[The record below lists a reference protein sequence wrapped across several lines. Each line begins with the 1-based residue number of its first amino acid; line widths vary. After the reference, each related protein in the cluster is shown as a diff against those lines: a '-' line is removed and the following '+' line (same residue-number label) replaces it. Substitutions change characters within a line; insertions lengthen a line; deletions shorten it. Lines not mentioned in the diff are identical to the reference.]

1 MGSIKPLPDAVRS
14 TVRSATILFDL
25 SRVVEELIF
34 NSLDAA
40 ASKVVSVFLS
50 VGSSY
55 VKVVDDGSGIS
66 RDGLVRLGERY
77 VTSKLNH
84 LSDLDAASS
93 SFGFRGE
100 ALASISDVALVEI
113 VTKAYGRPNGYR
125 KVIKGSKCLYL
136 GIDDDRKDTGTTVVV
151 RDLFYNQPVRKKQMQ
166 SSPKKVLQ
174 SVKKCV
180 FRIALVHP
188 MVYFNLIDI
197 ERYVLVK
204 FHCWD
209 SVILVPFPFLFFFLT
224 LLFVELSEDELLSVH
239 PSSSPLPLLMSGLGI
254 EDCACLKKLNASDG
268 SLKLSGYISGPCD
281 DFTSKIPP
289 CDILF
294 FSGRPFNM
302 HCLSSIS
309 FWTLT
314 MSDINSRLVCKGPI
328 HKLLNNL
335 ATSFESLHP
344 EKANNWTKNGKRSRS
359 QVVPSYIINISC
371 PPSFYDLTFE
381 PSKTYVEFKDWKPVC
396 TLIEA
401 AVQHLWRK
409 NISYGMLSAIQN
421 KVLIMVVFVMTPET
435 INPLTHAADGLG
447 QAETLKED
455 ANILN
460 VAEGALQSKVLIMVV
475 FVMTPET
482 INPLTHA
489 ADGLGQAETL
499 KEDANILNV
508 AEDFFDGSSVDLEFA
523 TRKRT
528 KKYQPSSSLDK
539 LTIDNLFLMD
549 HEATPFGEC
558 NGNTAQ
564 SKDQQNDMKF
574 VHWTDYSFQSLG
586 DSLSKGGSIVNQRS
600 DWHLW
605 SSDNNI
611 LAEDHFLENRFIASG
626 RPNYHVNNNNIS
638 SKLGNESLK
647 FESCVTNE
655 TVGSVFPFDSRE
667 LCNDMQFRKNI
678 SKPFM
683 QSCSFQRNQPLDGEL
698 VESDVGVDS
707 PIDSF
712 KTKRKWVC
720 SNDGFNMMEVDF
732 SDQTFDH
739 LSKTAWQ
746 DGPKLVRTD
755 NIPMDCD
762 VLGRASAKFFLSCGD
777 VSVEENGLVSGSV
790 MLAENFASSHQSLSL
805 GLCSGTSNPFAQFSY
820 KNAIEGSFRSEKRTN
835 FGHFSDGEDE
845 DNQFGFDLISRGSS
859 QEKCIYDFPNT
870 EQGTDYAES
879 SREFSEH
886 LQQYNLKHKFSPEQF
901 NVVIEDADWPC
912 SDSSINEY
920 KRQRDCFRYQDFG
933 KNFSP
938 KERSRRSQSAPPFYI
953 RKRRFISLHLCL
965 QTSEEYTSNEVHGP
979 YTFLETGDKKPPQ
992 RSSGLHNRCFEPNFG
1007 KNRSNMNNKPDKVHG
1022 PIVQKCD
1029 KIEQPYCRE
1038 DPELVPVQGISV
1050 LSPEEMLV
1058 FKHNISLIWKSG
1070 SPNFWNQMEK
1080 NSWVFCNFNKPYL
1093 LLLSF
1098 QPQMHSLVR
1107 NNKLYDADNEDTLLD
1122 IASGFLNLAAESLVP
1137 KSVTKKC
1144 LTEAK
1149 VLQQVD
1155 KKFIPIVAGGKLAII
1170 DQHAADER
1178 IQLEELRRK
1187 VLSGEGKSVAYLDT
1201 EKELILP
1208 EMGYQLLHNYSEQIR
1223 HWGWICDFHTQDSR
1237 SFKKNLNLIHH
1248 KPAVVILLAVKL
1260 HFTSVPCIL
1269 GVNLSDVDLLE
1280 FLHQLADTD
1289 GSSTMPPSVSRILN
1303 SKACRGAI
1311 MFGDSLLPSECSLI
1325 VEELKQTSLCFQC
1338 AHGRPTTAPL
1348 VNLEALHGQIAK
1360 MQVRD
1365 DEGRELWHGLCRQGV
1380 SLERASL
1387 RLRAAADEKPN

>member
-25 SRVVEELIF
+25 TRVVEELIF

-40 ASKVVSVFLS
+40 ASKVSVFLS

-66 RDGLVRLGERY
+66 RDGLVLLGERY

-100 ALASISDVALVEI
+100 ALASVSDVALVEI

-151 RDLFYNQPVRKKQMQ
+151 RDLFYNQPVRKKQML
-166 SSPKKVLQ
+166 SSPKKVLH

-197 ERYVLVK
+197 E
-204 FHCWD
+204 
-209 SVILVPFPFLFFFLT
+209 
-224 LLFVELSEDELLSVH
+224 
-239 PSSSPLPLLMSGLGI
+239 SGLGI
-254 EDCACLKKLNASDG
+254 EDCACLQKLNASDG

-281 DFTSKIPP
+281 DFTSK
-289 CDILF
+289 
-294 FSGRPFNM
+294 
-302 HCLSSIS
+302 
-309 FWTLT
+309 
-314 MSDINSRLVCKGPI
+314 GPI
-328 HKLLNNL
+328 HKLLNNM

-344 EKANNWTKNGKRSRS
+344 EKKANNWTKNGKRSRS

-371 PPSFYDLTFE
+371 PPSLYDLTFE
-381 PSKTYVEFKDWKPVC
+381 PSKTYVEFKDWRPVC
-396 TLIEA
+396 TLIET

-409 NISYGMLSAIQN
+409 NISY
-421 KVLIMVVFVMTPET
+421 
-435 INPLTHAADGLG
+435 
-447 QAETLKED
+447 
-455 ANILN
+455 
-460 VAEGALQSKVLIMVV
+460 
-475 FVMTPET
+475 
-482 INPLTHA
+482 

-549 HEATPFGEC
+549 HEDTPFEEC

-564 SKDQQNDMKF
+564 FKDQQNDMKF

-586 DSLSKGGSIVNQRS
+586 DFLSKGGSIVNQRS

-655 TVGSVFPFDSRE
+655 TVRSVFPFDSHE
-667 LCNDMQFRKNI
+667 LCNDLQFRKNI

-683 QSCSFQRNQPLDGEL
+683 QSCSFQRNRPLDREL

-707 PIDSF
+707 PIDSL

-732 SDQTFDH
+732 GDQTFDH

-746 DGPKLVRTD
+746 DGPKLVRTN
-755 NIPMDCD
+755 NIPTDCD
-762 VLGRASAKFFLSCGD
+762 VLRRASVKLFLSCGD

-790 MLAENFASSHQSLSL
+790 MLAENLASGHQSLSL

-820 KNAIEGSFRSEKRTN
+820 QNAIEGSFRSEKRTN

-845 DNQFGFDLISRGSS
+845 DNQFGVDLISRGSS

-870 EQGTDYAES
+870 EQGIGYAES

-901 NVVIEDADWPC
+901 NVVIENGDWPW

-953 RKRRFISLHLCL
+953 RKRRFISLHHCL
-965 QTSEEYTSNEVHGP
+965 QTSEESTSNEVHGP

-1007 KNRSNMNNKPDKVHG
+1007 KNRSNMNNKPDKVQS

-1038 DPELVPVQGISV
+1038 DPELVPVQVFPSYGNQDPLISGT
-1050 LSPEEMLV
+1050 
-1058 FKHNISLIWKSG
+1058 KWRKT
-1070 SPNFWNQMEK
+1070 
-1080 NSWVFCNFNKPYL
+1080 
-1093 LLLSF
+1093 
-1098 QPQMHSLVR
+1098 R

-1122 IASGFLNLAAESLVP
+1122 IASGFLNLAAGSLVP
-1137 KSVTKKC
+1137 KSISKKC

-1155 KKFIPIVAGGKLAII
+1155 KKFIPIVADGTLAII

-1201 EKELILP
+1201 KRELILP

-1237 SFKKNLNLIHH
+1237 SFKKNLNLIHR
-1248 KPAVVILLAVKL
+1248 KPAVVILLA
-1260 HFTSVPCIL
+1260 VPCIL

-1387 RLRAAADEKPN
+1387 RLRAAADEIPN

>member
-1 MGSIKPLPDAVRS
+1 
-14 TVRSATILFDL
+14 
-25 SRVVEELIF
+25 
-34 NSLDAA
+34 
-40 ASKVVSVFLS
+40 
-50 VGSSY
+50 
-55 VKVVDDGSGIS
+55 
-66 RDGLVRLGERY
+66 
-77 VTSKLNH
+77 
-84 LSDLDAASS
+84 
-93 SFGFRGE
+93 
-100 ALASISDVALVEI
+100 
-113 VTKAYGRPNGYR
+113 
-125 KVIKGSKCLYL
+125 
-136 GIDDDRKDTGTTVVV
+136 
-151 RDLFYNQPVRKKQMQ
+151 MQ

-197 ERYVLVK
+197 E
-204 FHCWD
+204 
-209 SVILVPFPFLFFFLT
+209 
-224 LLFVELSEDELLSVH
+224 SEDELLSVN

-254 EDCACLKKLNASDG
+254 EDCACLQKLNASDG

-281 DFTSKIPP
+281 DFTSKA
-289 CDILF
+289 F
-294 FSGRPFNM
+294 QYVY
-302 HCLSSIS
+302 
-309 FWTLT
+309 
-314 MSDINSRLVCKGPI
+314 INSRLVCKGPI

-335 ATSFESLHP
+335 STSFESLHP

-396 TLIEA
+396 TLIET

-409 NISYGMLSAIQN
+409 NISY
-421 KVLIMVVFVMTPET
+421 V
-435 INPLTHAADGLG
+435 DGLG

-455 ANILN
+455 
-460 VAEGALQSKVLIMVV
+460 V
-475 FVMTPET
+475 
-482 INPLTHA
+482 
-489 ADGLGQAETL
+489 
-499 KEDANILNV
+499 NILNV

-539 LTIDNLFLMD
+539 LTIDNLFHMD
-549 HEATPFGEC
+549 REDTPFEEC

-564 SKDQQNDMKF
+564 FKDQQNDMKF

-586 DSLSKGGSIVNQRS
+586 DSLSKGGSVVNQRS

-655 TVGSVFPFDSRE
+655 TVRSVFPFDSRE
-667 LCNDMQFRKNI
+667 LCNDMQFRKNS

-683 QSCSFQRNQPLDGEL
+683 QSCSFQRNQPLDREL

-707 PIDSF
+707 PIDSL

-746 DGPKLVRTD
+746 DGPKLVGTD

-762 VLGRASAKFFLSCGD
+762 VLRGASAKLFLSCGD

-790 MLAENFASSHQSLSL
+790 MLAENFASSHQFLSL
-805 GLCSGTSNPFAQFSY
+805 GLRSGTSNLFAQFSY

-835 FGHFSDGEDE
+835 FGHFSDGEDK

-859 QEKCIYDFPNT
+859 QEKCIHDFPNT
-870 EQGTDYAES
+870 EQGIDYAES

-886 LQQYNLKHKFSPEQF
+886 LQQDNLKHKFSPEQF
-901 NVVIEDADWPC
+901 NVVIEDGDWPC
-912 SDSSINEY
+912 SDSSINEH
-920 KRQRDCFRYQDFG
+920 KRKRDCFRYQDFG

-953 RKRRFISLHLCL
+953 RKRRFISLHHCL
-965 QTSEEYTSNEVHGP
+965 QTSEESTSNEVHGP

-992 RSSGLHNRCFEPNFG
+992 HSSGLHNRCFEPNFG

-1050 LSPEEMLV
+1050 LSPEEILV
-1058 FKHNISLIWKSG
+1058 FKLFPSYGNQDPLISGTKWRKT
-1070 SPNFWNQMEK
+1070 
-1080 NSWVFCNFNKPYL
+1080 
-1093 LLLSF
+1093 
-1098 QPQMHSLVR
+1098 R

-1137 KSVTKKC
+1137 KSISKKC

-1208 EMGYQLLHNYSEQIR
+1208 EMGYQLLHNFSEQIR

-1237 SFKKNLNLIHH
+1237 SFKKNLNLIQR

-1260 HFTSVPCIL
+1260 HFTSVYI
-1269 GVNLSDVDLLE
+1269 
-1280 FLHQLADTD
+1280 D
-1289 GSSTMPPSVSRILN
+1289 GS
-1303 SKACRGAI
+1303 
-1311 MFGDSLLPSECSLI
+1311 
-1325 VEELKQTSLCFQC
+1325 
-1338 AHGRPTTAPL
+1338 
-1348 VNLEALHGQIAK
+1348 
-1360 MQVRD
+1360 
-1365 DEGRELWHGLCRQGV
+1365 
-1380 SLERASL
+1380 
-1387 RLRAAADEKPN
+1387 

>member
-25 SRVVEELIF
+25 TRVVEELIF

-40 ASKVVSVFLS
+40 ASKVSVFLS

-66 RDGLVRLGERY
+66 RDGLVLLGERY

-100 ALASISDVALVEI
+100 ALASVSDVALVEI

-151 RDLFYNQPVRKKQMQ
+151 RDLFYNQPVRKKQML
-166 SSPKKVLQ
+166 SSPKKVLH

-197 ERYVLVK
+197 E
-204 FHCWD
+204 
-209 SVILVPFPFLFFFLT
+209 
-224 LLFVELSEDELLSVH
+224 
-239 PSSSPLPLLMSGLGI
+239 SGLGI
-254 EDCACLKKLNASDG
+254 EDCACLQKLNASDG

-281 DFTSKIPP
+281 DFTSK
-289 CDILF
+289 
-294 FSGRPFNM
+294 
-302 HCLSSIS
+302 
-309 FWTLT
+309 
-314 MSDINSRLVCKGPI
+314 GPI
-328 HKLLNNL
+328 HKLLNNM

-344 EKANNWTKNGKRSRS
+344 EKKANNWTKNGKRSRS

-371 PPSFYDLTFE
+371 PPSLYDLTFE
-381 PSKTYVEFKDWKPVC
+381 PSKTYVEFKDWRPVC
-396 TLIEA
+396 TLIET

-409 NISYGMLSAIQN
+409 NISY
-421 KVLIMVVFVMTPET
+421 
-435 INPLTHAADGLG
+435 
-447 QAETLKED
+447 
-455 ANILN
+455 
-460 VAEGALQSKVLIMVV
+460 
-475 FVMTPET
+475 
-482 INPLTHA
+482 

-549 HEATPFGEC
+549 HEDTPFEEC

-564 SKDQQNDMKF
+564 FKDQQNDMKF

-586 DSLSKGGSIVNQRS
+586 DFLSKGGSIVNQRS

-655 TVGSVFPFDSRE
+655 TVRSVFPFDSHE
-667 LCNDMQFRKNI
+667 LCNDLQFRKNI

-683 QSCSFQRNQPLDGEL
+683 QSCSFQRNRPLDREL

-707 PIDSF
+707 PIDSL

-732 SDQTFDH
+732 GDQTFDH

-746 DGPKLVRTD
+746 DGPKLVRTN
-755 NIPMDCD
+755 NIPTDCD
-762 VLGRASAKFFLSCGD
+762 VLRRASVKLFLSCGD

-790 MLAENFASSHQSLSL
+790 MLAENLASGHQSLSL

-820 KNAIEGSFRSEKRTN
+820 QNAIEGSFRSEKRTN

-845 DNQFGFDLISRGSS
+845 DNQFGVDLISRGSS

-870 EQGTDYAES
+870 EQGIGYAES

-901 NVVIEDADWPC
+901 NVVIENGDWPW

-953 RKRRFISLHLCL
+953 RKRRFISLHHCL
-965 QTSEEYTSNEVHGP
+965 QTSEESTSNEVHGP

-1007 KNRSNMNNKPDKVHG
+1007 KNRSNMNNKPDKVQS

-1050 LSPEEMLV
+1050 LSPEEILV
-1058 FKHNISLIWKSG
+1058 FKHKFL
-1070 SPNFWNQMEK
+1070 Q
-1080 NSWVFCNFNKPYL
+1080 
-1093 LLLSF
+1093 
-1098 QPQMHSLVR
+1098 
-1107 NNKLYDADNEDTLLD
+1107 NN
-1122 IASGFLNLAAESLVP
+1122 
-1137 KSVTKKC
+1137 
-1144 LTEAK
+1144 
-1149 VLQQVD
+1149 
-1155 KKFIPIVAGGKLAII
+1155 
-1170 DQHAADER
+1170 
-1178 IQLEELRRK
+1178 
-1187 VLSGEGKSVAYLDT
+1187 
-1201 EKELILP
+1201 
-1208 EMGYQLLHNYSEQIR
+1208 
-1223 HWGWICDFHTQDSR
+1223 
-1237 SFKKNLNLIHH
+1237 
-1248 KPAVVILLAVKL
+1248 
-1260 HFTSVPCIL
+1260 
-1269 GVNLSDVDLLE
+1269 
-1280 FLHQLADTD
+1280 
-1289 GSSTMPPSVSRILN
+1289 
-1303 SKACRGAI
+1303 
-1311 MFGDSLLPSECSLI
+1311 
-1325 VEELKQTSLCFQC
+1325 
-1338 AHGRPTTAPL
+1338 
-1348 VNLEALHGQIAK
+1348 
-1360 MQVRD
+1360 
-1365 DEGRELWHGLCRQGV
+1365 
-1380 SLERASL
+1380 
-1387 RLRAAADEKPN
+1387 

>member
-14 TVRSATILFDL
+14 SVRSATILFDL
-25 SRVVEELIF
+25 TRVVEELIF

-40 ASKVVSVFLS
+40 ASKVSVFLS

-66 RDGLVRLGERY
+66 RDGLVLLGERY

-100 ALASISDVALVEI
+100 ALASVSDVALVEI

-151 RDLFYNQPVRKKQMQ
+151 RDLFYNQPVRKKQML
-166 SSPKKVLQ
+166 SSPKKVLH

-197 ERYVLVK
+197 E
-204 FHCWD
+204 
-209 SVILVPFPFLFFFLT
+209 
-224 LLFVELSEDELLSVH
+224 SEDELLSVH
-239 PSSSPLPLLMSGLGI
+239 PSTSPLPLLMSGLGI
-254 EDCACLKKLNASDG
+254 EDCACLQKLNASDG

-281 DFTSKIPP
+281 DFTSKA
-289 CDILF
+289 F
-294 FSGRPFNM
+294 QYVY
-302 HCLSSIS
+302 
-309 FWTLT
+309 
-314 MSDINSRLVCKGPI
+314 INSRLVCKGPI
-328 HKLLNNL
+328 HKLLNNM

-344 EKANNWTKNGKRSRS
+344 EKKANNWTKNGKRSRS

-381 PSKTYVEFKDWKPVC
+381 PSKTYVEFKDWRPVC
-396 TLIEA
+396 TLIET

-409 NISYGMLSAIQN
+409 NISY
-421 KVLIMVVFVMTPET
+421 
-435 INPLTHAADGLG
+435 
-447 QAETLKED
+447 
-455 ANILN
+455 
-460 VAEGALQSKVLIMVV
+460 
-475 FVMTPET
+475 
-482 INPLTHA
+482 

-549 HEATPFGEC
+549 HEDTPFEEC

-564 SKDQQNDMKF
+564 FKDQQNDMKF

-586 DSLSKGGSIVNQRS
+586 DFLSKGGSIVNQRS

-611 LAEDHFLENRFIASG
+611 LEEDHFLENRFIASG
-626 RPNYHVNNNNIS
+626 RPNYHVNDNNIS

-655 TVGSVFPFDSRE
+655 TVRSVFPFDSHE
-667 LCNDMQFRKNI
+667 LCNDLQFRKNI

-683 QSCSFQRNQPLDGEL
+683 QSCSFQRNRPLDREL

-707 PIDSF
+707 PIDSL

-746 DGPKLVRTD
+746 DGPKLVRTN
-755 NIPMDCD
+755 NIPTDCD
-762 VLGRASAKFFLSCGD
+762 VLRRASVKLFLSCGD

-790 MLAENFASSHQSLSL
+790 MLAENLASGHQSLSL

-820 KNAIEGSFRSEKRTN
+820 KNAIEGSFKSEKRTN

-845 DNQFGFDLISRGSS
+845 DNQFGVDLISRGSS

-870 EQGTDYAES
+870 EQGIGYAES

-901 NVVIEDADWPC
+901 NVVIENGDWPC

-933 KNFSP
+933 KNFRP

-953 RKRRFISLHLCL
+953 RKRRFISLHHCL
-965 QTSEEYTSNEVHGP
+965 QTSEESTSNEVHGP
-979 YTFLETGDKKPPQ
+979 YTFLETGYKKPPQ
-992 RSSGLHNRCFEPNFG
+992 LSSGLHNGCFEPNFG
-1007 KNRSNMNNKPDKVHG
+1007 KNRSNMSNKPDKVQS

-1038 DPELVPVQGISV
+1038 DPELVPVQVFPSYGNQDPLISGT
-1050 LSPEEMLV
+1050 
-1058 FKHNISLIWKSG
+1058 KWRKT
-1070 SPNFWNQMEK
+1070 
-1080 NSWVFCNFNKPYL
+1080 
-1093 LLLSF
+1093 
-1098 QPQMHSLVR
+1098 R

-1122 IASGFLNLAAESLVP
+1122 IASGFLNLVAGSLVP
-1137 KSVTKKC
+1137 KSISKKC

-1155 KKFIPIVAGGKLAII
+1155 KKFIPIVADGTLAII

-1208 EMGYQLLHNYSEQIR
+1208 EMGYHLLHNYSEQIR
-1223 HWGWICDFHTQDSR
+1223 HWGWICDFHPQDSR
-1237 SFKKNLNLIHH
+1237 SFKKNLNLIHR
-1248 KPAVVILLAVKL
+1248 KPAVVILLA
-1260 HFTSVPCIL
+1260 VPCIL

-1387 RLRAAADEKPN
+1387 RLRAAADEIPN

>member
-14 TVRSATILFDL
+14 SVRSASILFDL
-25 SRVVEELIF
+25 TRVVEELIF

-40 ASKVVSVFLS
+40 ASKVSVFLS

-66 RDGLVRLGERY
+66 RDGLVLLGERY

-100 ALASISDVALVEI
+100 ALASVSDVALVEI

-151 RDLFYNQPVRKKQMQ
+151 RDLFYNQPVRKKQML
-166 SSPKKVLQ
+166 SSPKKVLH

-197 ERYVLVK
+197 E
-204 FHCWD
+204 
-209 SVILVPFPFLFFFLT
+209 
-224 LLFVELSEDELLSVH
+224 SEDELLSVH

-254 EDCACLKKLNASDG
+254 EDCACLQKLNASDG

-281 DFTSKIPP
+281 DFTSKA
-289 CDILF
+289 F
-294 FSGRPFNM
+294 QYVY
-302 HCLSSIS
+302 
-309 FWTLT
+309 
-314 MSDINSRLVCKGPI
+314 INLRLVCKGPI
-328 HKLLNNL
+328 HKLLNNM

-344 EKANNWTKNGKRSRS
+344 EKKANNWTKNGKRSRS
-359 QVVPSYIINISC
+359 QVVPSYIIKISC

-381 PSKTYVEFKDWKPVC
+381 PSKTYVEFKDWRPVC
-396 TLIEA
+396 TLIET

-409 NISYGMLSAIQN
+409 NISY
-421 KVLIMVVFVMTPET
+421 
-435 INPLTHAADGLG
+435 
-447 QAETLKED
+447 
-455 ANILN
+455 
-460 VAEGALQSKVLIMVV
+460 
-475 FVMTPET
+475 
-482 INPLTHA
+482 

-549 HEATPFGEC
+549 HEDTPFEEC

-564 SKDQQNDMKF
+564 FKDQQNDMKF
-574 VHWTDYSFQSLG
+574 VHWTDYSLQSLG
-586 DSLSKGGSIVNQRS
+586 DFLSKGGSIVNQRS

-611 LAEDHFLENRFIASG
+611 LEEDHFLENRFIASG
-626 RPNYHVNNNNIS
+626 RPNYHVNDNNIS

-655 TVGSVFPFDSRE
+655 TVRSVFPFDSHE
-667 LCNDMQFRKNI
+667 LCNDLQFRKNI

-683 QSCSFQRNQPLDGEL
+683 QSCSFQRNRPLDREL

-707 PIDSF
+707 PIDSL

-746 DGPKLVRTD
+746 DGPKLVRTN
-755 NIPMDCD
+755 NIPTDCD
-762 VLGRASAKFFLSCGD
+762 VLRRASVKLFLSCGD

-790 MLAENFASSHQSLSL
+790 MLAENLASGHQSLSL

-820 KNAIEGSFRSEKRTN
+820 KNAIEGSFKSEKRTN

-845 DNQFGFDLISRGSS
+845 DNQFGVDLISRGSS

-870 EQGTDYAES
+870 EQGIGYAES

-901 NVVIEDADWPC
+901 NVVIENGDWPC

-933 KNFSP
+933 KNFRP

-953 RKRRFISLHLCL
+953 RKRRFISLHHCL
-965 QTSEEYTSNEVHGP
+965 QTSEESTSNEVHGP
-979 YTFLETGDKKPPQ
+979 YTFLETGYKKPPQ
-992 RSSGLHNRCFEPNFG
+992 LSSGLHNGCFEPNFG
-1007 KNRSNMNNKPDKVHG
+1007 KNRSNMSNKPDKVQS

-1038 DPELVPVQGISV
+1038 DPELVPVQVFPSYGNQDPLISGT
-1050 LSPEEMLV
+1050 
-1058 FKHNISLIWKSG
+1058 KWRKT
-1070 SPNFWNQMEK
+1070 
-1080 NSWVFCNFNKPYL
+1080 
-1093 LLLSF
+1093 
-1098 QPQMHSLVR
+1098 R

-1122 IASGFLNLAAESLVP
+1122 IASGFLNLVAGSLVP
-1137 KSVTKKC
+1137 KSISKKC

-1155 KKFIPIVAGGKLAII
+1155 KKFIPIVADGTLAII

-1208 EMGYQLLHNYSEQIR
+1208 EMGYHLLDNYSEQIR
-1223 HWGWICDFHTQDSR
+1223 HWGWICDFHPQDSR
-1237 SFKKNLNLIHH
+1237 SFKKNLNLIHR
-1248 KPAVVILLAVKL
+1248 KPAVVILLA
-1260 HFTSVPCIL
+1260 
-1269 GVNLSDVDLLE
+1269 
-1280 FLHQLADTD
+1280 LADTD

-1387 RLRAAADEKPN
+1387 RLRAAADEIPN

>member
-25 SRVVEELIF
+25 TRVVEELIF

-40 ASKVVSVFLS
+40 ASKVSVFLS

-66 RDGLVRLGERY
+66 RDGLVLLGERY

-100 ALASISDVALVEI
+100 ALASVSDVALVEI

-151 RDLFYNQPVRKKQMQ
+151 RDLFYNQPVRKKQML
-166 SSPKKVLQ
+166 SSPKKVLH

-197 ERYVLVK
+197 E
-204 FHCWD
+204 
-209 SVILVPFPFLFFFLT
+209 
-224 LLFVELSEDELLSVH
+224 
-239 PSSSPLPLLMSGLGI
+239 SGLGI
-254 EDCACLKKLNASDG
+254 EDCACLQKLNASDG

-281 DFTSKIPP
+281 DFTSK
-289 CDILF
+289 
-294 FSGRPFNM
+294 
-302 HCLSSIS
+302 
-309 FWTLT
+309 
-314 MSDINSRLVCKGPI
+314 GPI
-328 HKLLNNL
+328 HKLLNNM

-344 EKANNWTKNGKRSRS
+344 EKKANNWTKNGKRSRS

-371 PPSFYDLTFE
+371 PPSLYDLTFE
-381 PSKTYVEFKDWKPVC
+381 PSKTYVEFKDWRPVC
-396 TLIEA
+396 TLIET

-409 NISYGMLSAIQN
+409 NISY
-421 KVLIMVVFVMTPET
+421 
-435 INPLTHAADGLG
+435 
-447 QAETLKED
+447 
-455 ANILN
+455 
-460 VAEGALQSKVLIMVV
+460 
-475 FVMTPET
+475 
-482 INPLTHA
+482 

-549 HEATPFGEC
+549 HEDTPFEEC

-564 SKDQQNDMKF
+564 FKDQQNDMKF

-586 DSLSKGGSIVNQRS
+586 DFLSKGGSIVNQRS

-655 TVGSVFPFDSRE
+655 TVRSVFPFDSHE
-667 LCNDMQFRKNI
+667 LCNDLQFRKNI

-683 QSCSFQRNQPLDGEL
+683 QSCSFQRNRPLDREL

-707 PIDSF
+707 PIDSL

-732 SDQTFDH
+732 GDQTFDH

-746 DGPKLVRTD
+746 DGPKLVRTN
-755 NIPMDCD
+755 NIPTDCD
-762 VLGRASAKFFLSCGD
+762 VLRRASVKLFLSCGD

-790 MLAENFASSHQSLSL
+790 MLAENLASGHQSLSL

-820 KNAIEGSFRSEKRTN
+820 QNAIEGSFRSEKRTN

-845 DNQFGFDLISRGSS
+845 DNQFGVDLISRGSS

-870 EQGTDYAES
+870 EQGIGYAES

-901 NVVIEDADWPC
+901 NVVIENGDWPW

-953 RKRRFISLHLCL
+953 RKRRFISLHHCL
-965 QTSEEYTSNEVHGP
+965 QTSEESTSNEVHGP

-1007 KNRSNMNNKPDKVHG
+1007 KNRSNMNNKPDKVQS

-1038 DPELVPVQGISV
+1038 DPELVPVQVFPSYGNQDPLISGT
-1050 LSPEEMLV
+1050 
-1058 FKHNISLIWKSG
+1058 KWRKT
-1070 SPNFWNQMEK
+1070 
-1080 NSWVFCNFNKPYL
+1080 
-1093 LLLSF
+1093 
-1098 QPQMHSLVR
+1098 R

-1122 IASGFLNLAAESLVP
+1122 IASGFLNLAAGSLVP
-1137 KSVTKKC
+1137 KSISKKC

-1155 KKFIPIVAGGKLAII
+1155 KKFIPIVADGTLAII

-1201 EKELILP
+1201 KRELILP

-1237 SFKKNLNLIHH
+1237 SFKKNLNLIHR
-1248 KPAVVILLAVKL
+1248 KPAVVILLA
-1260 HFTSVPCIL
+1260 
-1269 GVNLSDVDLLE
+1269 
-1280 FLHQLADTD
+1280 LADTD

-1387 RLRAAADEKPN
+1387 RLRAAADEIPN

>member
-25 SRVVEELIF
+25 TRVVEELIF

-40 ASKVVSVFLS
+40 ASKVSVFLS

-66 RDGLVRLGERY
+66 RDGLVLLGERY

-100 ALASISDVALVEI
+100 ALASVSDVALVEI

-151 RDLFYNQPVRKKQMQ
+151 RDLFYNQPVRKKQML
-166 SSPKKVLQ
+166 SSPKKVLH

-197 ERYVLVK
+197 E
-204 FHCWD
+204 
-209 SVILVPFPFLFFFLT
+209 
-224 LLFVELSEDELLSVH
+224 SEDELLSVH

-254 EDCACLKKLNASDG
+254 EDCACLQKLNASDG

-281 DFTSKIPP
+281 DFTSKA
-289 CDILF
+289 F
-294 FSGRPFNM
+294 QYVY
-302 HCLSSIS
+302 
-309 FWTLT
+309 
-314 MSDINSRLVCKGPI
+314 INSRLVCKGPI
-328 HKLLNNL
+328 HKLLNNM

-344 EKANNWTKNGKRSRS
+344 EKKANNWTKNGKRSRS

-371 PPSFYDLTFE
+371 PPSLYDLTFE
-381 PSKTYVEFKDWKPVC
+381 PSKTYVEFKDWRPVC
-396 TLIEA
+396 TLIET

-409 NISYGMLSAIQN
+409 NISY
-421 KVLIMVVFVMTPET
+421 
-435 INPLTHAADGLG
+435 
-447 QAETLKED
+447 
-455 ANILN
+455 
-460 VAEGALQSKVLIMVV
+460 
-475 FVMTPET
+475 
-482 INPLTHA
+482 

-549 HEATPFGEC
+549 HEDTPFEEC

-564 SKDQQNDMKF
+564 FKDQQNDMKF

-586 DSLSKGGSIVNQRS
+586 DFLSKGGSIVNQRS

-655 TVGSVFPFDSRE
+655 TVRSVFPFDSHE
-667 LCNDMQFRKNI
+667 LCNDLQFRKNI

-683 QSCSFQRNQPLDGEL
+683 QSCSFQRNRPLDREL

-707 PIDSF
+707 PIDSL

-732 SDQTFDH
+732 GDQTFDH

-746 DGPKLVRTD
+746 DGPKLVRTN
-755 NIPMDCD
+755 NIPTDCD
-762 VLGRASAKFFLSCGD
+762 VLRRASVKLFLSCGD

-790 MLAENFASSHQSLSL
+790 MLAENLASGHQSLSL

-820 KNAIEGSFRSEKRTN
+820 QNAIEGSFRSEKRTN

-845 DNQFGFDLISRGSS
+845 DNQFGVDLISRGSS

-870 EQGTDYAES
+870 EQGIGYAES

-901 NVVIEDADWPC
+901 NVVIENGDWPW

-953 RKRRFISLHLCL
+953 RKRRFISLHHCL
-965 QTSEEYTSNEVHGP
+965 QTSEESTSNEVHGP

-1007 KNRSNMNNKPDKVHG
+1007 KNRSNMNNKPDKVQS

-1038 DPELVPVQGISV
+1038 DPELVPVQVFPSYGNQDPLISGT
-1050 LSPEEMLV
+1050 
-1058 FKHNISLIWKSG
+1058 KWRKT
-1070 SPNFWNQMEK
+1070 
-1080 NSWVFCNFNKPYL
+1080 
-1093 LLLSF
+1093 
-1098 QPQMHSLVR
+1098 R

-1122 IASGFLNLAAESLVP
+1122 IASGFLNLAAGSLVP
-1137 KSVTKKC
+1137 KSISKKC

-1155 KKFIPIVAGGKLAII
+1155 KKFIPIVADGTLAII

-1201 EKELILP
+1201 KRELILP

-1237 SFKKNLNLIHH
+1237 SFKKNLNLIHR
-1248 KPAVVILLAVKL
+1248 KPAVVILLA
-1260 HFTSVPCIL
+1260 VPCIL

-1387 RLRAAADEKPN
+1387 RLRAAADEIPN

>member
-25 SRVVEELIF
+25 TRVVEELIF

-40 ASKVVSVFLS
+40 ASKVSVFLS

-66 RDGLVRLGERY
+66 RDGLVLLGERY

-100 ALASISDVALVEI
+100 ALASVSDVALVEI

-151 RDLFYNQPVRKKQMQ
+151 RDLFYNQPVRKKQML
-166 SSPKKVLQ
+166 SSPKKVLH

-197 ERYVLVK
+197 E
-204 FHCWD
+204 
-209 SVILVPFPFLFFFLT
+209 
-224 LLFVELSEDELLSVH
+224 SEDELLSVH

-254 EDCACLKKLNASDG
+254 EDCACLQKLNASDG

-281 DFTSKIPP
+281 DFTSKA
-289 CDILF
+289 F
-294 FSGRPFNM
+294 QYVY
-302 HCLSSIS
+302 
-309 FWTLT
+309 
-314 MSDINSRLVCKGPI
+314 INSRLVCKGPI
-328 HKLLNNL
+328 HKLLNNM

-344 EKANNWTKNGKRSRS
+344 EKKANNWTKNGKRSRS

-371 PPSFYDLTFE
+371 PPSLYDLTFE
-381 PSKTYVEFKDWKPVC
+381 PSKTYVEFKDWRPVC
-396 TLIEA
+396 TLIET

-409 NISYGMLSAIQN
+409 NISY
-421 KVLIMVVFVMTPET
+421 
-435 INPLTHAADGLG
+435 
-447 QAETLKED
+447 
-455 ANILN
+455 
-460 VAEGALQSKVLIMVV
+460 
-475 FVMTPET
+475 
-482 INPLTHA
+482 

-549 HEATPFGEC
+549 HEDTPFEEC

-564 SKDQQNDMKF
+564 FKDQQNDMKF

-586 DSLSKGGSIVNQRS
+586 DFLSKGGSIVNQRS

-655 TVGSVFPFDSRE
+655 TVRSVFPFDSHE
-667 LCNDMQFRKNI
+667 LCNDLQFRKNI

-683 QSCSFQRNQPLDGEL
+683 QSCSFQRNRPLDREL

-707 PIDSF
+707 PIDSL

-732 SDQTFDH
+732 GDQTFDH

-746 DGPKLVRTD
+746 DGPKLVRTN
-755 NIPMDCD
+755 NIPTDCD
-762 VLGRASAKFFLSCGD
+762 VLRRASVKLFLSCGD

-790 MLAENFASSHQSLSL
+790 MLAENLASGHQSLSL

-820 KNAIEGSFRSEKRTN
+820 QNAIEGSFRSEKRTN

-845 DNQFGFDLISRGSS
+845 DNQFGVDLISRGSS

-870 EQGTDYAES
+870 EQGIGYAES

-901 NVVIEDADWPC
+901 NVVIENGDWPW

-953 RKRRFISLHLCL
+953 RKRRFISLHHCL
-965 QTSEEYTSNEVHGP
+965 QTSEESTSNEVHGP

-1007 KNRSNMNNKPDKVHG
+1007 KNRSNMNNKPDKVQS

-1038 DPELVPVQGISV
+1038 DPELVPVQVFPSYGNQDPLISGT
-1050 LSPEEMLV
+1050 
-1058 FKHNISLIWKSG
+1058 KWRKT
-1070 SPNFWNQMEK
+1070 
-1080 NSWVFCNFNKPYL
+1080 
-1093 LLLSF
+1093 
-1098 QPQMHSLVR
+1098 R

-1122 IASGFLNLAAESLVP
+1122 IASGFLNLAAGSLVP
-1137 KSVTKKC
+1137 KSISKKC

-1155 KKFIPIVAGGKLAII
+1155 KKFIPIVADGTLAII

-1201 EKELILP
+1201 KRELILP

-1237 SFKKNLNLIHH
+1237 SFKKNLNLIHR
-1248 KPAVVILLAVKL
+1248 KPAVVILLA
-1260 HFTSVPCIL
+1260 
-1269 GVNLSDVDLLE
+1269 
-1280 FLHQLADTD
+1280 LADTD

-1387 RLRAAADEKPN
+1387 RLRAAADEIPN

>member
-25 SRVVEELIF
+25 TRVVEELIF

-40 ASKVVSVFLS
+40 ASKVSVFLS

-66 RDGLVRLGERY
+66 RDGLVLLGERY

-166 SSPKKVLQ
+166 SSLKKVLQ

-197 ERYVLVK
+197 E
-204 FHCWD
+204 
-209 SVILVPFPFLFFFLT
+209 
-224 LLFVELSEDELLSVH
+224 SEDELLSVH

-254 EDCACLKKLNASDG
+254 EDCACLQKLNASDG

-281 DFTSKIPP
+281 DFTSKA
-289 CDILF
+289 F
-294 FSGRPFNM
+294 QYVY
-302 HCLSSIS
+302 
-309 FWTLT
+309 
-314 MSDINSRLVCKGPI
+314 INSRLVCKGPI

-335 ATSFESLHP
+335 ATSFGSLHP

-396 TLIEA
+396 TLIET

-409 NISYGMLSAIQN
+409 NISY
-421 KVLIMVVFVMTPET
+421 
-435 INPLTHAADGLG
+435 
-447 QAETLKED
+447 
-455 ANILN
+455 
-460 VAEGALQSKVLIMVV
+460 
-475 FVMTPET
+475 
-482 INPLTHA
+482 

-549 HEATPFGEC
+549 HVDTPFEEC

-564 SKDQQNDMKF
+564 FKDQQIDMKF

-638 SKLGNESLK
+638 SKLGNESLM

-655 TVGSVFPFDSRE
+655 TVRSLFPFDSRE

-683 QSCSFQRNQPLDGEL
+683 QSCSFQRNQPLDREL

-707 PIDSF
+707 SIDSL

-755 NIPMDCD
+755 NIPTDCD
-762 VLGRASAKFFLSCGD
+762 VLRRASAKLFLSCGD

-790 MLAENFASSHQSLSL
+790 MLAENFASGHQSLSL

-820 KNAIEGSFRSEKRTN
+820 KNAIEGSFRSDKRTN

-870 EQGTDYAES
+870 EQGIDYAES

-886 LQQYNLKHKFSPEQF
+886 LQQYNLKHKFYPEQF
-901 NVVIEDADWPC
+901 NVVIEDGDWPC

-953 RKRRFISLHLCL
+953 RKRRFISLHHCL
-965 QTSEEYTSNEVHGP
+965 QTSEESTSNEVHVP

-992 RSSGLHNRCFEPNFG
+992 RSSGLHYRCFEPNFG

-1050 LSPEEMLV
+1050 LSPEEIL
-1058 FKHNISLIWKSG
+1058 
-1070 SPNFWNQMEK
+1070 
-1080 NSWVFCNFNKPYL
+1080 
-1093 LLLSF
+1093 
-1098 QPQMHSLVR
+1098 R

-1137 KSVTKKC
+1137 KSISKKC

-1237 SFKKNLNLIHH
+1237 SFKKNLNLIHR

-1260 HFTSVPCIL
+1260 HFTSVYI
-1269 GVNLSDVDLLE
+1269 
-1280 FLHQLADTD
+1280 D
-1289 GSSTMPPSVSRILN
+1289 GS
-1303 SKACRGAI
+1303 
-1311 MFGDSLLPSECSLI
+1311 
-1325 VEELKQTSLCFQC
+1325 
-1338 AHGRPTTAPL
+1338 
-1348 VNLEALHGQIAK
+1348 
-1360 MQVRD
+1360 
-1365 DEGRELWHGLCRQGV
+1365 
-1380 SLERASL
+1380 
-1387 RLRAAADEKPN
+1387 

>member
-14 TVRSATILFDL
+14 SVRSATILFDL
-25 SRVVEELIF
+25 TRVVEELIF

-40 ASKVVSVFLS
+40 ASKVSVFLS

-66 RDGLVRLGERY
+66 RDGLVLLGERY

-100 ALASISDVALVEI
+100 ALASVSDVALVEI

-151 RDLFYNQPVRKKQMQ
+151 RDLFYNQPVRKKQML
-166 SSPKKVLQ
+166 SSPKKVLH

-197 ERYVLVK
+197 E
-204 FHCWD
+204 
-209 SVILVPFPFLFFFLT
+209 
-224 LLFVELSEDELLSVH
+224 SEDELLSVH
-239 PSSSPLPLLMSGLGI
+239 PSTSPLPLLMSGLGI
-254 EDCACLKKLNASDG
+254 EDCACLQKLNASDG

-281 DFTSKIPP
+281 DFTSKA
-289 CDILF
+289 F
-294 FSGRPFNM
+294 QYVY
-302 HCLSSIS
+302 
-309 FWTLT
+309 
-314 MSDINSRLVCKGPI
+314 INSRLVCKGPI
-328 HKLLNNL
+328 HKLLNNM

-344 EKANNWTKNGKRSRS
+344 EKKANNWTKNGKRSRS

-381 PSKTYVEFKDWKPVC
+381 PSKTYVEFKDWRPVC
-396 TLIEA
+396 TLIET

-409 NISYGMLSAIQN
+409 NISY
-421 KVLIMVVFVMTPET
+421 
-435 INPLTHAADGLG
+435 
-447 QAETLKED
+447 
-455 ANILN
+455 
-460 VAEGALQSKVLIMVV
+460 
-475 FVMTPET
+475 
-482 INPLTHA
+482 

-549 HEATPFGEC
+549 HEDTPFEEC

-564 SKDQQNDMKF
+564 FKDQQNDMKF

-586 DSLSKGGSIVNQRS
+586 DFLSKGGSIVNQRS

-611 LAEDHFLENRFIASG
+611 LEEDHFLENRFIASG
-626 RPNYHVNNNNIS
+626 RPNYHVNDNNIS

-655 TVGSVFPFDSRE
+655 TVRSVFPFDSHE
-667 LCNDMQFRKNI
+667 LCNDLQFRKNI

-683 QSCSFQRNQPLDGEL
+683 QSCSFQRNRPLDREL

-707 PIDSF
+707 PIDSL

-746 DGPKLVRTD
+746 DGPKLVRTN
-755 NIPMDCD
+755 NIPTDCD
-762 VLGRASAKFFLSCGD
+762 VLRRASVKLFLSCGD

-790 MLAENFASSHQSLSL
+790 MLAENLASGHQSLSL

-820 KNAIEGSFRSEKRTN
+820 KNAIEGSFKSEKRTN

-845 DNQFGFDLISRGSS
+845 DNQFGVDLISRGSS

-870 EQGTDYAES
+870 EQGIGYAES

-901 NVVIEDADWPC
+901 NVVIENGDWPC

-933 KNFSP
+933 KNFRP

-953 RKRRFISLHLCL
+953 RKRRFISLHHCL
-965 QTSEEYTSNEVHGP
+965 QTSEESTSNEVHGP
-979 YTFLETGDKKPPQ
+979 YTFLETGYKKPPQ
-992 RSSGLHNRCFEPNFG
+992 LSSGLHNGCFEPNFG
-1007 KNRSNMNNKPDKVHG
+1007 KNRSNMSNKPDKVQS

-1038 DPELVPVQGISV
+1038 DPELVPVQVFPSYGNQDPLISGT
-1050 LSPEEMLV
+1050 
-1058 FKHNISLIWKSG
+1058 KWRKT
-1070 SPNFWNQMEK
+1070 
-1080 NSWVFCNFNKPYL
+1080 
-1093 LLLSF
+1093 
-1098 QPQMHSLVR
+1098 R

-1122 IASGFLNLAAESLVP
+1122 IASGFLNLVAGSLVP
-1137 KSVTKKC
+1137 KSISKKC

-1155 KKFIPIVAGGKLAII
+1155 KKFIPIVADGTLAII

-1208 EMGYQLLHNYSEQIR
+1208 EMGYHLLHNYSEQIR
-1223 HWGWICDFHTQDSR
+1223 HWGWICDFHPQDSR
-1237 SFKKNLNLIHH
+1237 SFKKNLNLIHR
-1248 KPAVVILLAVKL
+1248 KPAVVILLA
-1260 HFTSVPCIL
+1260 
-1269 GVNLSDVDLLE
+1269 
-1280 FLHQLADTD
+1280 LADTD

-1387 RLRAAADEKPN
+1387 RLRAAADEIPN

>member
-14 TVRSATILFDL
+14 SVRSATILFDL
-25 SRVVEELIF
+25 TRVVEELIF

-40 ASKVVSVFLS
+40 ASKVSVFLS

-66 RDGLVRLGERY
+66 RDGLVLLGERY

-100 ALASISDVALVEI
+100 ALASVSDVALVEI

-151 RDLFYNQPVRKKQMQ
+151 RDLFYNQPVRKKQML
-166 SSPKKVLQ
+166 SSPKKVLH

-197 ERYVLVK
+197 E
-204 FHCWD
+204 
-209 SVILVPFPFLFFFLT
+209 
-224 LLFVELSEDELLSVH
+224 SEDELLSVH

-254 EDCACLKKLNASDG
+254 EDCACLQKLNASDG

-281 DFTSKIPP
+281 DFTSKA
-289 CDILF
+289 F
-294 FSGRPFNM
+294 QYVY
-302 HCLSSIS
+302 
-309 FWTLT
+309 
-314 MSDINSRLVCKGPI
+314 INSRLVCKGPI
-328 HKLLNNL
+328 HKLLNNM

-344 EKANNWTKNGKRSRS
+344 EKKANNWTKNGKRSRS

-381 PSKTYVEFKDWKPVC
+381 PSKTYVEFKDWRPVC
-396 TLIEA
+396 TLIET

-409 NISYGMLSAIQN
+409 NISY
-421 KVLIMVVFVMTPET
+421 
-435 INPLTHAADGLG
+435 
-447 QAETLKED
+447 
-455 ANILN
+455 
-460 VAEGALQSKVLIMVV
+460 
-475 FVMTPET
+475 
-482 INPLTHA
+482 

-549 HEATPFGEC
+549 HEDTPFEEC

-564 SKDQQNDMKF
+564 FKDQQNDMKF

-586 DSLSKGGSIVNQRS
+586 DFLSKGGSIVNQRS

-611 LAEDHFLENRFIASG
+611 LEEDHFLENRFIASG
-626 RPNYHVNNNNIS
+626 RPNYHVNDNNIS

-655 TVGSVFPFDSRE
+655 TVRSVFPFDSHE
-667 LCNDMQFRKNI
+667 LCNDLQFRKNI

-683 QSCSFQRNQPLDGEL
+683 QSCSFQRNRPLDREL
-698 VESDVGVDS
+698 VESDVRVDS
-707 PIDSF
+707 PIDSL

-746 DGPKLVRTD
+746 DGPKLVRTN
-755 NIPMDCD
+755 NIPTDCD
-762 VLGRASAKFFLSCGD
+762 VLRRASVKLFLSCGD

-790 MLAENFASSHQSLSL
+790 MLAENLASGHQSLSL

-820 KNAIEGSFRSEKRTN
+820 KNAIEGSFKSEKRTN

-845 DNQFGFDLISRGSS
+845 DNQFGVDLISRGSS

-870 EQGTDYAES
+870 EQGIGYAES

-901 NVVIEDADWPC
+901 NVVIENGDWPC

-933 KNFSP
+933 KNFRP

-953 RKRRFISLHLCL
+953 RKRRFISLHHCL
-965 QTSEEYTSNEVHGP
+965 QTSEESTSNEVHGP
-979 YTFLETGDKKPPQ
+979 YTFLETGYKKPPQ
-992 RSSGLHNRCFEPNFG
+992 LSSGLHNGCFEPNFG
-1007 KNRSNMNNKPDKVHG
+1007 KNRSNMSNKPDKVQS

-1038 DPELVPVQGISV
+1038 DPELVPVQ
-1050 LSPEEMLV
+1050 
-1058 FKHNISLIWKSG
+1058 
-1070 SPNFWNQMEK
+1070 
-1080 NSWVFCNFNKPYL
+1080 
-1093 LLLSF
+1093 
-1098 QPQMHSLVR
+1098 
-1107 NNKLYDADNEDTLLD
+1107 
-1122 IASGFLNLAAESLVP
+1122 
-1137 KSVTKKC
+1137 
-1144 LTEAK
+1144 EAK

-1155 KKFIPIVAGGKLAII
+1155 KKFIPIVADGTLAII

-1208 EMGYQLLHNYSEQIR
+1208 EMGYHLLHNYSEQIR
-1223 HWGWICDFHTQDSR
+1223 HWGWICDFHPQDSR
-1237 SFKKNLNLIHH
+1237 SFKKNLNLIHR
-1248 KPAVVILLAVKL
+1248 KPAVVILLA
-1260 HFTSVPCIL
+1260 VPCIL

-1387 RLRAAADEKPN
+1387 RLRAAADEIPN

>member
-1 MGSIKPLPDAVRS
+1 MRETNAVRLVMGSIKPLPDAVRS

-25 SRVVEELIF
+25 TRVVEELIF

-40 ASKVVSVFLS
+40 ATKVSVFLS

-66 RDGLVRLGERY
+66 RDGLVLLGERY

-84 LSDLDAASS
+84 LSDLDAAGS

-136 GIDDDRKDTGTTVVV
+136 GIDDDRKDMGTTVVV
-151 RDLFYNQPVRKKQMQ
+151 RDLFCNQPVRKKQMQ

-197 ERYVLVK
+197 E
-204 FHCWD
+204 
-209 SVILVPFPFLFFFLT
+209 
-224 LLFVELSEDELLSVH
+224 SEDELLSVN

-254 EDCACLKKLNASDG
+254 EDCACLQKLNASDG

-281 DFTSKIPP
+281 DFTSKA
-289 CDILF
+289 F
-294 FSGRPFNM
+294 QYVY
-302 HCLSSIS
+302 
-309 FWTLT
+309 
-314 MSDINSRLVCKGPI
+314 INSRLVCKGPI

-335 ATSFESLHP
+335 STSFESLHP

-396 TLIEA
+396 TLIET

-409 NISYGMLSAIQN
+409 NISY
-421 KVLIMVVFVMTPET
+421 V
-435 INPLTHAADGLG
+435 DGLG

-455 ANILN
+455 
-460 VAEGALQSKVLIMVV
+460 V
-475 FVMTPET
+475 
-482 INPLTHA
+482 
-489 ADGLGQAETL
+489 
-499 KEDANILNV
+499 NILNV

-539 LTIDNLFLMD
+539 LTIDNLFHMD
-549 HEATPFGEC
+549 REDTPFEEC

-564 SKDQQNDMKF
+564 FKDQQNDMKF

-586 DSLSKGGSIVNQRS
+586 DSLSKGGSVVNQRS

-655 TVGSVFPFDSRE
+655 TVRSVFPFDSRE
-667 LCNDMQFRKNI
+667 VCNDMQFRKNI

-683 QSCSFQRNQPLDGEL
+683 QSCSFQRNQPLDREL

-707 PIDSF
+707 PIDSL

-746 DGPKLVRTD
+746 DGPKLVGTD

-762 VLGRASAKFFLSCGD
+762 VLRGASAKLFLSCGD

-790 MLAENFASSHQSLSL
+790 MLAENFASSHQFLSL
-805 GLCSGTSNPFAQFSY
+805 GLRSGTSNLFAQFSY

-835 FGHFSDGEDE
+835 FGHFSDGEDK

-859 QEKCIYDFPNT
+859 QEKCIHDFPNT
-870 EQGTDYAES
+870 EQGIDYAES

-886 LQQYNLKHKFSPEQF
+886 LQQDNLKHKFSPEQF
-901 NVVIEDADWPC
+901 NVVIEDGDWPC
-912 SDSSINEY
+912 SDSSINEH
-920 KRQRDCFRYQDFG
+920 KRKRDCFRYQDFG

-953 RKRRFISLHLCL
+953 RKRRFISLHHCL
-965 QTSEEYTSNEVHGP
+965 QTSEESTSNEVRGP

-992 RSSGLHNRCFEPNFG
+992 HSSGLHNRCFEPNFG

-1050 LSPEEMLV
+1050 LSPEEILV
-1058 FKHNISLIWKSG
+1058 FKLFPSYGNQDPLISGTKWRKT
-1070 SPNFWNQMEK
+1070 
-1080 NSWVFCNFNKPYL
+1080 
-1093 LLLSF
+1093 
-1098 QPQMHSLVR
+1098 R

-1137 KSVTKKC
+1137 KSIIKKC

-1208 EMGYQLLHNYSEQIR
+1208 EMGYQLLHNFSEQIR

-1237 SFKKNLNLIHH
+1237 SFKKNLNLIQR
-1248 KPAVVILLAVKL
+1248 KPAVVILLA
-1260 HFTSVPCIL
+1260 
-1269 GVNLSDVDLLE
+1269 
-1280 FLHQLADTD
+1280 LADTD

-1387 RLRAAADEKPN
+1387 RLRAAADEKPS

>member
-14 TVRSATILFDL
+14 SVRSATILFDL
-25 SRVVEELIF
+25 TRVVEELIF

-40 ASKVVSVFLS
+40 ASKVSVFLS

-66 RDGLVRLGERY
+66 RDGLVLLGERY

-100 ALASISDVALVEI
+100 ALASVSDVALVEI

-136 GIDDDRKDTGTTVVV
+136 GIDDDRKDTGTTDQSVCLTFSKLLVFSLKRADV
-151 RDLFYNQPVRKKQMQ
+151 ILALKLYIRKVTA
-166 SSPKKVLQ
+166 SPKKVLH

-197 ERYVLVK
+197 E
-204 FHCWD
+204 
-209 SVILVPFPFLFFFLT
+209 
-224 LLFVELSEDELLSVH
+224 SEDELLSVH

-254 EDCACLKKLNASDG
+254 EDCACLQKLNASDG

-281 DFTSKIPP
+281 DFTSKA
-289 CDILF
+289 F
-294 FSGRPFNM
+294 QYVY
-302 HCLSSIS
+302 
-309 FWTLT
+309 
-314 MSDINSRLVCKGPI
+314 INSRLVCKGPI
-328 HKLLNNL
+328 HKLLNNM

-344 EKANNWTKNGKRSRS
+344 EKKANNWTKNGKRSRS

-381 PSKTYVEFKDWKPVC
+381 PSKTYVEFKDWRPVC
-396 TLIEA
+396 TLIET

-409 NISYGMLSAIQN
+409 NISY
-421 KVLIMVVFVMTPET
+421 
-435 INPLTHAADGLG
+435 
-447 QAETLKED
+447 
-455 ANILN
+455 
-460 VAEGALQSKVLIMVV
+460 
-475 FVMTPET
+475 
-482 INPLTHA
+482 

-549 HEATPFGEC
+549 HEDTPFEEC

-564 SKDQQNDMKF
+564 FKDQQNDMKF

-586 DSLSKGGSIVNQRS
+586 DFLSKGGSIVNQRS

-611 LAEDHFLENRFIASG
+611 LEEDHFLENRFIASG
-626 RPNYHVNNNNIS
+626 RPNYHVNDNNIS

-655 TVGSVFPFDSRE
+655 TVRSVFPFDSHE
-667 LCNDMQFRKNI
+667 LCNDLQFRKNI

-683 QSCSFQRNQPLDGEL
+683 QSCSFQRNRPLDREL
-698 VESDVGVDS
+698 VESD
-707 PIDSF
+707 
-712 KTKRKWVC
+712 
-720 SNDGFNMMEVDF
+720 
-732 SDQTFDH
+732 
-739 LSKTAWQ
+739 
-746 DGPKLVRTD
+746 
-755 NIPMDCD
+755 
-762 VLGRASAKFFLSCGD
+762 
-777 VSVEENGLVSGSV
+777 
-790 MLAENFASSHQSLSL
+790 
-805 GLCSGTSNPFAQFSY
+805 
-820 KNAIEGSFRSEKRTN
+820 
-835 FGHFSDGEDE
+835 
-845 DNQFGFDLISRGSS
+845 
-859 QEKCIYDFPNT
+859 
-870 EQGTDYAES
+870 
-879 SREFSEH
+879 
-886 LQQYNLKHKFSPEQF
+886 
-901 NVVIEDADWPC
+901 
-912 SDSSINEY
+912 
-920 KRQRDCFRYQDFG
+920 
-933 KNFSP
+933 
-938 KERSRRSQSAPPFYI
+938 
-953 RKRRFISLHLCL
+953 
-965 QTSEEYTSNEVHGP
+965 TSEESTSNEVHGP
-979 YTFLETGDKKPPQ
+979 YTFLETGYKKPPQ
-992 RSSGLHNRCFEPNFG
+992 LSSGLHNGCFEPNFG
-1007 KNRSNMNNKPDKVHG
+1007 KNRSNMSNKPDKVQS

-1038 DPELVPVQGISV
+1038 DPELVPVQG
-1050 LSPEEMLV
+1050 
-1058 FKHNISLIWKSG
+1058 

-1080 NSWVFCNFNKPYL
+1080 NSW
-1093 LLLSF
+1093 
-1098 QPQMHSLVR
+1098 R

-1122 IASGFLNLAAESLVP
+1122 IASGFLNLVAGSFVP
-1137 KSVTKKC
+1137 KSISKKC

-1155 KKFIPIVAGGKLAII
+1155 KKFIPIVADGTLAII

-1208 EMGYQLLHNYSEQIR
+1208 EMGYHLLHNYSEQIR
-1223 HWGWICDFHTQDSR
+1223 HWGWICDFHPQDSR
-1237 SFKKNLNLIHH
+1237 SFKKNLNLIHR
-1248 KPAVVILLAVKL
+1248 KPAVVILLA
-1260 HFTSVPCIL
+1260 VPCIL

-1387 RLRAAADEKPN
+1387 RLRAAADEIPN